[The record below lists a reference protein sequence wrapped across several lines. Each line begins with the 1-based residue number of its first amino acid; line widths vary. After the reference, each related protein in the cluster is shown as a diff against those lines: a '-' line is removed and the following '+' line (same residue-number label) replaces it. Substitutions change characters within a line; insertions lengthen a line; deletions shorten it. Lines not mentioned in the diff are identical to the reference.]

1 MKTQEN
7 IDSVLQQV
15 SDKLLLA
22 QQEIDELTVQLALG
36 KVEAKDKF
44 EEIKHTFRMYV
55 MELKNFLNAS
65 QKAITPEVKTKLED
79 LELQLV
85 LGKADTKDLFE
96 VQKKKIM
103 QSISNLEE
111 AIKKNWSNM
120 QMPDFFGHE
129 VEQFKLKMEILRLR
143 FRVKGFN
150 IRDGYRK
157 KMQAVRREIKRLATH
172 ANDKVYTRPERYNDF
187 RYEISLAYKH
197 LKNAVESLT

>member
-1 MKTQEN
+1 MKTHEN
-7 IDSVLQQV
+7 IDNALQKV
-15 SDKLLLA
+15 SEKLLLA

-55 MELKNFLNAS
+55 IELKNLLNAS
-65 QKAITPEVKTKLED
+65 QKVIKPEVKTKLEE
-79 LELQLV
+79 LELQLA

-96 VQKKKIM
+96 VQKKKIL
-103 QSISNLEE
+103 QSINNLEDV
-111 AIKKNWSNM
+111 IKKNWSNM
-120 QMPDFFGHE
+120 QMPDFFNHE

-143 FRVKGFN
+143 FRLKGFD
-150 IRDGYRK
+150 IREEYRK
-157 KMQAVRREIKRLATH
+157 KMQGVRREIKRLATH

>member
-1 MKTQEN
+1 
-7 IDSVLQQV
+7 
-15 SDKLLLA
+15 
-22 QQEIDELTVQLALG
+22 
-36 KVEAKDKF
+36 
-44 EEIKHTFRMYV
+44 
-55 MELKNFLNAS
+55 LKNFLNAS

-103 QSISNLEE
+103 QSISNLED